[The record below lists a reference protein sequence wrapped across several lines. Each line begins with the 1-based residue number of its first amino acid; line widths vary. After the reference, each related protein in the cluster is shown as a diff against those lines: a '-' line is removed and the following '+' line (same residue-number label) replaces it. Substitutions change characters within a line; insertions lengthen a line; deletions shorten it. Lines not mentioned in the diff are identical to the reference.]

1 VAKPLVA
8 FDEVH
13 TRVYTPP
20 ASCRCSRTA
29 VPPDRWA
36 ASRHGTV
43 SSYCAVPT
51 RAACQHCQMQVP
63 APYHGKWTRS
73 RRLDAAASRAATRG
87 DAPAG
92 ILHDSGVAIAV
103 VNLLRCIQQ
112 WDSSLCTRRRSRSR
126 RLCTR
131 HWCGAWPSSP
141 RSPNCCRF
149 RAARG
154 RYSRPSESTS
164 ALRRAAPCAAERQHI
179 AKVYLDHHV
188 RALCG

>member
-1 VAKPLVA
+1 MPVQSNCSPSGQVGGIT
-8 FDEVH
+8 
-13 TRVYTPP
+13 TRYCVELLRSTNKG
-20 ASCRCSRTA
+20 S
-29 VPPDRWA
+29 
-36 ASRHGTV
+36 V
-43 SSYCAVPT
+43 SAL
-51 RAACQHCQMQVP
+51 QMQVP
-63 APYHGKWTRS
+63 SPHCGKWTRS

-87 DAPAG
+87 DALAG
-92 ILHDSGVAIAV
+92 ILHEGGVAVAV
-103 VNLLRCIQQ
+103 MNLLRRFHH

-126 RLCTR
+126 RLCICN
-131 HWCGAWPSSP
+131 WCGAWPSSP